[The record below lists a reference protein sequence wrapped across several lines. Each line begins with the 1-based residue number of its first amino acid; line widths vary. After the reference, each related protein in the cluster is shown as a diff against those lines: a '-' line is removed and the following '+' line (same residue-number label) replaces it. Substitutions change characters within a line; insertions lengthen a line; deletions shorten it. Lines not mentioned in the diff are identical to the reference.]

1 MDLDPD
7 PVQDCIGF
15 RVRFV
20 KTRPL
25 IRPCHEKLFIQD
37 PAQNLE
43 HIVSEKM
50 IKLQIKHCLA
60 VLDMAREFESIILQI

>member
-43 HIVSEKM
+43 HIVSEQNYK
-50 IKLQIKHCLA
+50 IANKTLSSCVGHGKGI
-60 VLDMAREFESIILQI
+60 